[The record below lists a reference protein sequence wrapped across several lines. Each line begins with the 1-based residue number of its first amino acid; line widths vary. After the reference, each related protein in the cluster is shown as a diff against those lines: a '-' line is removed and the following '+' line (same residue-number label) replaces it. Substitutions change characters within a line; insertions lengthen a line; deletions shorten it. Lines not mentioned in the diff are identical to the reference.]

1 MLRGHTDVQSSSNT
15 VNFAGD
21 ESSSTTPRK
30 SRWQPASRGAVVL
43 MVVARFLLRSLRFV
57 IPLVIIA
64 VIIWVAGAGINSVV
78 DSFVDAD
85 FGSIMSTDSSDMSE
99 AELSGSVEGDAA
111 TAVEAAYRNA
121 LVDPELRSDL
131 IEVFDDNVI
140 APGTGDSASSIGVD
154 VEGIVDGALSSVRLS
169 DIEVIDSGDEVYATL
184 TITSMDV
191 SSISWDVESRWWD
204 VKAAHGD
211 IDPMDSDAWRTS
223 LIDACN
229 EVVAEAE
236 PMSWSAS
243 VTLVRMDDGSWAYD
257 ESEVMSDVRFALG
270 V

>member
-1 MLRGHTDVQSSSNT
+1 MLRGHTDAQSSSNI

-21 ESSSTTPRK
+21 ESSSATSRK
-30 SRWQPASRGAVVL
+30 PRWQPASRGMVVL
-43 MVVARFLLRSLRFV
+43 MVIARFLLRSLRFV
-57 IPLVIIA
+57 IPLAIIVA
-64 VIIWVAGAGINSVV
+64 IIWVAGAGINSVV
-78 DSFVDAD
+78 DSFMDD
-85 FGSIMSTDSSDMSE
+85 GFGSLTSTDVSDVSE

-121 LVDPELRSDL
+121 LANPELRSDL
-131 IEVFDDNVI
+131 IEMFDDNAI
-140 APGTGDSASSIGVD
+140 APDTGDSASSIGVD
-154 VEGIVDGALSSVRLS
+154 VEGIVDGALSSALLS
-169 DIEVIDSGDEVYATL
+169 DIEVIDSGDEAYVTL

-204 VKAAHGD
+204 VKAAYGD
-211 IDPMDSDAWRTS
+211 IDPMNIDEWWTL
-223 LIDACN
+223 LINACN

-270 V
+270 A

>member
-1 MLRGHTDVQSSSNT
+1 MLRGHTDAQSSSNT
-15 VNFAGD
+15 VNLAGD
-21 ESSSTTPRK
+21 ESSNTASRK
-30 SRWQPASRGAVVL
+30 SRWQPASRGTVVL

-57 IPLVIIA
+57 IPLAIIA
-64 VIIWVAGAGINSVV
+64 VIVWVAGAGINSVV
-78 DSFVDAD
+78 DSIMDED
-85 FGSIMSTDSSDMSE
+85 FSSIMSTDGSDVSE

-121 LVDPELRSDL
+121 LADPELRSDL
-131 IEVFDDNVI
+131 VEMFDDNAT

-154 VEGIVDGALSSVRLS
+154 VEGIVDGVLSSVLLS
-169 DIEVIDSGDEVYATL
+169 DIGVIDSGDKAYVTL

-204 VKAAHGD
+204 VKAAYGD
-211 IDPMDSDAWRTS
+211 IDPMNIDEWWTL

-270 V
+270 A

>member
-1 MLRGHTDVQSSSNT
+1 MLRGHTDAQSSSDT
-15 VNFAGD
+15 VNFVGD

-30 SRWQPASRGAVVL
+30 SRWQPASRGMVVL
-43 MVVARFLLRSLRFV
+43 MVIARFLLRSLRFV

-64 VIIWVAGAGINSVV
+64 VIVWVAGAGINSVV
-78 DSFVDAD
+78 DSFINED
-85 FGSIMSTDSSDMSE
+85 FGSIMSTDSSDVSE

-111 TAVEAAYRNA
+111 TAVEAAYHNA
-121 LVDPELRSDL
+121 LADSELRSDL
-131 IEVFDDNVI
+131 IEMFDDNAI
-140 APGTGDSASSIGVD
+140 APGTGDSASNIGVD
-154 VEGIVDGALSSVRLS
+154 VEGIVDAALSSVQLS
-169 DIEVIDSGDEVYATL
+169 DIEVIDSGDEAYATL
-184 TITSMDV
+184 TIASMDV

-204 VKAAHGD
+204 VKAAYGD
-211 IDPMDSDAWRTS
+211 IDPMNIDEWWNL
-223 LIDACN
+223 LIDFCN

-257 ESEVMSDVRFALG
+257 ESEVMSDVRFVLG